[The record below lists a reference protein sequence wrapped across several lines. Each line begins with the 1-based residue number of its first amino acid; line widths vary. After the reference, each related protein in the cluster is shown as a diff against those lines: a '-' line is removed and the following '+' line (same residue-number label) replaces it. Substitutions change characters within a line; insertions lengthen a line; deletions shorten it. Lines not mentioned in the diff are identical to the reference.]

1 MQNKQPKIPEDLK
14 KKFEQL
20 KIKLDKFKKLIL
32 KEFSQYILG
41 IALLPPKQEDKNSIN
56 VLVLVEDS
64 DTKKMS
70 KFELH
75 DKLNKI
81 INKLANDIDKNIKT
95 EIMLLTELRENC
107 SDGKYEILQ
116 LIAMSAPIYDPKEML
131 AAIKIAEVHKT
142 MVLKKFEKY
151 IMSYVAA
158 GSLFRGDKKANDIDV
173 FVIVDDTDVKR
184 MSRYELKEKLRTIII
199 TQGYEAKELTGINK
213 DFHVQTYILTDFWD
227 AVKDAHP
234 VMFTFL
240 RDGVPLYDR
249 GVFMPWKLLLQMG
262 RIKPSPE
269 AIDMQMDIAEKL
281 LDRIKGKMLSIVVED
296 IYYSVLN
303 PAQAVL
309 MLYGVNPPTP
319 LETIELMEDIFV
331 KKEKVLE
338 EKYVKFIEK
347 VRELYKN
354 VEHGKIKEVSG
365 TEIDSLVKE
374 VREYLERVKK
384 LFSHLEKRAESES
397 IDDVYNACLAVTR
410 DLFNTLEIKEEGNIE
425 ISLKKVVDKGEIPR
439 KYLTTLQKIIKARD
453 TKLSKAENEKLRR
466 EARLYIKSIL
476 EFVQHK
482 RGFER
487 ERTKLRF
494 KYGDKQGEIY
504 IVNDK
509 IFIIKDLK
517 EKEIIK
523 GNLNNNGMINNIV
536 KSSQEELENEFKNI
550 KQQDIFLKDKT
561 LESLKEIIGKEIE
574 ILIS

>member
-1 MQNKQPKIPEDLK
+1 MNKQPKIPEDLK

-20 KIKLDKFKKLIL
+20 KLKLEKFKKLIL
-32 KEFSQYILG
+32 KEFSQYIIG
-41 IALLPPKQEDKNSIN
+41 ITLLPPKQEEKEIIN
-56 VLVLVEDS
+56 VLVLVDDS

-70 KFELH
+70 KFELR
-75 DKLNKI
+75 DRLNKI
-81 INKLANDIDKNIKT
+81 IDKIAKEIDKNLKPET
-95 EIMLLTELRENC
+95 LLLTELRENC
-107 SDGKYEILQ
+107 YDGKYEILQ
-116 LIAMSAPIYDPKEML
+116 LIAMSAQLYDPKEML

-142 MVLKKFEKY
+142 MVLKKFDRY

-158 GSLFRGDKKANDIDV
+158 GSLFRGDKKSHDIDV

-199 TQGYEAKELTGINK
+199 TQGYEAKEITGVNK

-240 RDGVPLYDR
+240 RDGVPLFDR

-281 LDRIKGKMLSIVVED
+281 LDRIRGKMLSIVVED

-319 LETIELMEDIFV
+319 METIELMEEIFV
-331 KKEKVLE
+331 KKEKMLE
-338 EKYVKFIEK
+338 EKYVRFIEK
-347 VRELYKN
+347 MRDIYKD
-354 VEHGKIKEVSG
+354 VEHGKKKDVSG
-365 TEIDSLVKE
+365 VEIDDMVKQ
-374 VREYLERVKK
+374 VKDYLERIKK
-384 LFSHLEKRAESES
+384 LFTQLEKKSESES
-397 IDDVYNACLAVTR
+397 IEDVCNACVAVTR
-410 DLFNTLEIKEEGNIE
+410 DLLRALNIKEEGNVE
-425 ISLKKVVDKGEIPR
+425 NVLKKLVDKGEVPK

-453 TKLSKAENEKLRR
+453 TKVSKAENEKLRR

-476 EFVQHK
+476 EFVQSK

-487 ERTKLRF
+487 ERSKLRF
-494 KYGDKQGEIY
+494 KYGDKEGELF
-504 IVNDK
+504 VVENK
-509 IFIIKDLK
+509 IFIVKDIK
-517 EKEIIK
+517 EKDIVK
-523 GNLNNNGMINNIV
+523 GNLHENGTISNV
-536 KSSQEELENEFKNI
+536 SKSSLEELENELKNI
-550 KQQDIFLKDKT
+550 KQEDIFLKDKT
-561 LESLKEIIGKEIE
+561 INSLKEITGKDIE
-574 ILIS
+574 ILIG

>member
-1 MQNKQPKIPEDLK
+1 MDKQVKIPDELK

-20 KIKLDKFKKLIL
+20 KIKLDKFKKRVL
-32 KEFSQYILG
+32 KEFNEYIIG
-41 IALLPPKQEDKNSIN
+41 ITLLPPKEDNKEAIN
-56 VLVLVEDS
+56 VLVLVDDS
-64 DTKKMS
+64 DSKKMS
-70 KFELH
+70 KFELK
-75 DKLNKI
+75 DKLSNI
-81 INKLANDIDKNIKT
+81 IHKFAEEIDKNLNVETLI
-95 EIMLLTELRENC
+95 LSELKENC
-107 SDGKYEILQ
+107 FDGKYEILQ

-319 LETIELMEDIFV
+319 IETIELMREIFV
-331 KKEKVLE
+331 KKEKILE
-338 EKYVKFIEK
+338 DKYVKFLEK
-347 VRELYKN
+347 VRDLYKG
-354 VEHGKIKEVSG
+354 VEHGK
-365 TEIDSLVKE
+365 VKE
-374 VREYLERVKK
+374 VKGAQIDNLVVEVKEYLERVKK
-384 LFSHLEKRAESES
+384 LFSYLEKRSESES
-397 IDDVYNACLAVTR
+397 ISDVYNACIAVTR
-410 DLFNTLEIKEEGNIE
+410 DLFNVLNIKEES
-425 ISLKKVVDKGEIPR
+425 SLELTMKKVVDKGEIPK
-439 KYLTTLQKIIKARD
+439 KYLNLLQRLIKA
-453 TKLSKAENEKLRR
+453 
-466 EARLYIKSIL
+466 
-476 EFVQHK
+476 
-482 RGFER
+482 
-487 ERTKLRF
+487 
-494 KYGDKQGEIY
+494 
-504 IVNDK
+504 
-509 IFIIKDLK
+509 
-517 EKEIIK
+517 
-523 GNLNNNGMINNIV
+523 
-536 KSSQEELENEFKNI
+536 
-550 KQQDIFLKDKT
+550 
-561 LESLKEIIGKEIE
+561 
-574 ILIS
+574 

>member
-1 MQNKQPKIPEDLK
+1 MNKQVKVPDDLK

-20 KIKLDKFKKLIL
+20 KIKLDKFKKDVL

-41 IALLPPKQEDKNSIN
+41 IALLPPKQDDKESIS
-56 VLVLVEDS
+56 VLVLVDDT
-64 DTKKMS
+64 DTKKMT

-75 DKLNKI
+75 DRLTKI
-81 INKLANDIDKNIKT
+81 VNKLATEVDKNFKP
-95 EIMLLTELRENC
+95 EILLLGELRENC
-107 SDGKYEILQ
+107 NDGKYEILQ

-131 AAIKIAEVHKT
+131 AAFKIAEVHKT
-142 MVLKKFEKY
+142 MVLKKFDKY

-184 MSRYELKEKLRTIII
+184 MSRYELREKLRSIII
-199 TQGYEAKELTGINK
+199 TQGYEAKDLTGVNK

-269 AIDMQMDIAEKL
+269 AIDMQMDIASKL

-319 LETIELMEDIFV
+319 IETLELMEEIFV
-331 KKEKVLE
+331 KKEKILE
-338 EKYVKFIEK
+338 EKYVKLLQK
-347 VRELYKN
+347 VRDLYKDI
-354 VEHGKIKEVSG
+354 EHGKIKEVSG
-365 TEIDSLVKE
+365 SEIDSLVKQ
-374 VREYLERVKK
+374 VREYLDRINK
-384 LFSHLEKRAESES
+384 LFKHLEKRSESES
-397 IDDVYNACLAVTR
+397 VEDVYNACIAVTR
-410 DLFNTLEIKEEGNIE
+410 DLLHALNIKDDGNIE
-425 ISLKKVVDKGEIPR
+425 LALKKAVDHGEFPK
-439 KYLTTLQKIIKARD
+439 KYLTTFNAIIKAKD
-453 TKLSKAENEKLRR
+453 SKLSKAENEKIRR
-466 EARLYIKSIL
+466 EARLYIKNIL
-476 EFVQHK
+476 EFVQRK

-487 ERTKLRF
+487 ERSKLRF
-494 KYGDKQGEIY
+494 KYGDKEGELY
-504 IVNDK
+504 IVGNK
-509 IFIIKDLK
+509 AFLVKDIK
-517 EKEIIK
+517 EKEIMK
-523 GNLNNNGMINNIV
+523 GILQSNGNISNV
-536 KSSQEELENEFKNI
+536 AKSSVEELETDLKTL
-550 KQQDIFLKDKT
+550 KQEDIFLKDKT
-561 LESLKEIIGKEIE
+561 LISLKEIIGQDVE
-574 ILIS
+574 ILVG